1 MAYSRHD
8 FGLINT
14 IKAEAIGVP
23 GQRTF
28 RLLIEGYGCSAC
40 LWLEK
45 NQLLQLSIIIFQML
59 VTLPAQGSPGTYSR
73 SEYSPSDRSQAS
85 MEFNVGRLGLGH
97 DPDKDL
103 FIIEVHD
110 RDIDQEEEALLV
122 FWSSRSQLEGLA
134 NEAQAVCAAGRPQ
147 CPLCDAPIGEETH
160 VCPKSNGH
168 HLA

>member
-73 SEYSPSDRSQAS
+73 SEYSQG
-85 MEFNVGRLGLGH
+85 V
-97 DPDKDL
+97 
-103 FIIEVHD
+103 
-110 RDIDQEEEALLV
+110 
-122 FWSSRSQLEGLA
+122 EG
-134 NEAQAVCAAGRPQ
+134 
-147 CPLCDAPIGEETH
+147 
-160 VCPKSNGH
+160 
-168 HLA
+168 